1 LLPGS
6 SVPVGASVQVTIPEE
21 LPGWLVAFVTEA
33 LRENQTLDEN
43 GAHPAVAARVAL
55 LNRLIAAV
63 QTHLNDEL
71 TADQAAAL
79 TGCHPE
85 TIRRAVRDGAIPDLR
100 SSPRGHHRIR
110 RGDLDKLVGH
120 RPGRYDPHADAQDI
134 ARRRRS
140 R

>member
-1 LLPGS
+1 MQPGTQI
-6 SVPVGASVQVTIPEE
+6 QVTIPDG

-33 LRENQTLDEN
+33 LRENHTLEDN
-43 GAHPAVAARVAL
+43 GAHQAAAARVSL
-55 LNRLIAAV
+55 LNRLIGAA
-63 QTHLNDEL
+63 QAHLNDEL
-71 TADQAAAL
+71 SADQAAAL
-79 TGCHPE
+79 SGCHPE

-100 SSPRGHHRIR
+100 SNPRGHHRIR

-120 RPGRYDPHADAQDI
+120 RRARYDPHADAQDI

>member
-1 LLPGS
+1 MQS
-6 SVPVGASVQVTIPEE
+6 GAQFEVKIPDG

-33 LRENQTLDEN
+33 LRENDTLEDN
-43 GAHPAVAARVAL
+43 GAQQAVAARVAL
-55 LNRLIAAV
+55 LTRLVAAA
-63 QTHLNDEL
+63 QAHLNDEL
-71 TADQAAAL
+71 SADQAATLA
-79 TGCHPE
+79 GCHPE

-110 RGDLDKLVGH
+110 RGDLDKLVDH
-120 RPGRYDPHADAQDI
+120 RRSRYDPHADAQDI

>member
-1 LLPGS
+1 M
-6 SVPVGASVQVTIPEE
+6 TIPDG
-21 LPGWLVAFVTEA
+21 LPGWLATFVAEA
-33 LRENQTLDEN
+33 LRENITLEEN
-43 GAHPAVAARVAL
+43 GAHQAAAARASL
-55 LNRLIAAV
+55 LNRLIASTQA
-63 QTHLNDEL
+63 HLNDEL
-71 TADQAAAL
+71 SADQAAAL

-110 RGDLDKLVGH
+110 RGDLEKLVGH

>member
-1 LLPGS
+1 MQAGARLQ
-6 SVPVGASVQVTIPEE
+6 VPIPDA

-33 LRENQTLDEN
+33 IRENQTLEEN
-43 GAHPAVAARVAL
+43 GAESAVAARAAL
-55 LNRLIAAV
+55 LNRLVAAA
-63 QTHLNDEL
+63 QAHLNDEL
-71 TADQAAAL
+71 SADQAAAL

-110 RGDLDKLVGH
+110 RGDLDKLV
-120 RPGRYDPHADAQDI
+120 RPHAQRYDPHADAQDI

>member
-1 LLPGS
+1 VQPGVRLQ
-6 SVPVGASVQVTIPEE
+6 VPIPDG
-21 LPGWLVAFVTEA
+21 LPGWLVAFVDEA
-33 LRENQTLDEN
+33 IRENHTLEDN
-43 GAHPAVAARVAL
+43 GAHQAAAARVSL
-55 LNRLIAAV
+55 LNRLIASA
-63 QTHLNDEL
+63 QAHLNDEL
-71 TADQAAAL
+71 SAEQAAVLA
-79 TGCHPE
+79 GCHPE